1 MYTQKNIEKLEQF
14 YKEIEELKTP
24 MDSEYQNIYQG
35 SEERKHKLPNR
46 PAEVT
51 EDALW
56 YEVSKLGAG
65 CEAGLF
71 LKELYPNMFELAD
84 AYNLKVKEMETF
96 ALKELKTDPLKITLL
111 DIVRIVKSINENA
124 K

>member
-1 MYTQKNIEKLEQF
+1 MYNQENIEKLEQF

-46 PAEVT
+46 DAET
-51 EDALW
+51 PEDALW

-65 CEAGLF
+65 SEAGLF
-71 LKELYPNMFELAD
+71 LKELYPKIFELAD

-96 ALKELKTDPLKITLL
+96 AQKELRTDPLKITLL
-111 DIVRIVKSINENA
+111 DIVRIAKSIVDNR
-124 K
+124 